1 MKTQLFRTVPTLQSQ
16 RLILRRLTPAD
27 ADALESLAHS
37 DAVYRYLPT
46 FLYEQKY
53 PDINRVMDGLYGE
66 CLRESLILG
75 IFLREDES
83 FCGLAEMYGLR
94 NAIHKISIGYRLAE
108 PYWGKGIASETV
120 FLMTGYLFRKA
131 GIKIITASTMIE
143 NKASA
148 RVLMKNGFSLVYH
161 NAAEDWGYEA
171 LTATDKWILLSLQD
185 QGNKGTRCSRMSKA
199 DEIREKL
206 KDSLT
211 AENILL
217 TAMKVP
223 GVRIGRDRFLRKELS
238 LFFSE
243 DTVDRAI
250 AFNPAEAGIPKEKIN
265 GIAQGVINRESN
277 QVTGFSVLASLPAAA
292 LPAAVAGAVTADI
305 VAYFSHV
312 LRVIQE
318 LAYLYGFE
326 DFGLNEEDPDEQR
339 IDPDTM
345 DQIMVFLGVMFGI
358 RGSGP
363 VLEKLAGFTA
373 KHTAKKLV
381 KHTLKKRAVI
391 PGAEKI
397 IAGIGIR
404 LTKQMLADAVASAI
418 PVAGSVASGLLM
430 YALFKPRCM
439 KLKRK
444 LKACPLCGPG
454 SYTAEDI
461 R

>member
-1 MKTQLFRTVPTLQSQ
+1 MKTQFFQSVPTLESE
-16 RLILRRLTPAD
+16 RLILRRLTQAD
-27 ADALESLAHS
+27 ADALGSLAHS

-53 PDINRVMDGLYGE
+53 PDIRRVMDGLYGE

-120 FLMTGYLFRKA
+120 ALMTGYLFRKA
-131 GIKIITASTMIE
+131 GIRIITASTMIE

-171 LTATDKWILLSLQD
+171 PTATDKWILLSLQE
-185 QGNKGTRCSRMSKA
+185 QGNKGTHRSRMSKA

-206 KDSLT
+206 KDSIT

-223 GVRIGRDRFLRKELS
+223 GVRIDRDRFLRKELS
-238 LFFSE
+238 LFFAE
-243 DTVDRAI
+243 DVTDRAI
-250 AFNPAEAGIPKEKIN
+250 ASTPAEAGIPKEKIN
-265 GIAQGVINRESN
+265 GIAQGVINREAN
-277 QVTGFSVLASLPAAA
+277 QVTGFSVLASLPGTA
-292 LPAAVAGAVTADI
+292 LPAAIAGAVTADI

-326 DFGLNEEDPDEQR
+326 DFAQRRKPAGHHHDLVDP
-339 IDPDTM
+339 
-345 DQIMVFLGVMFGI
+345 L
-358 RGSGP
+358 
-363 VLEKLAGFTA
+363 
-373 KHTAKKLV
+373 
-381 KHTLKKRAVI
+381 
-391 PGAEKI
+391 
-397 IAGIGIR
+397 
-404 LTKQMLADAVASAI
+404 
-418 PVAGSVASGLLM
+418 
-430 YALFKPRCM
+430 
-439 KLKRK
+439 
-444 LKACPLCGPG
+444 
-454 SYTAEDI
+454 
-461 R
+461 